1 VREHQLNASVL
12 LVGPGRQ
19 FGSAEKGVCGAVAPT
34 ISFQSAGSP

>member
-19 FGSAEKGVCGAVAPT
+19 FGSAAYALLGAVAPT